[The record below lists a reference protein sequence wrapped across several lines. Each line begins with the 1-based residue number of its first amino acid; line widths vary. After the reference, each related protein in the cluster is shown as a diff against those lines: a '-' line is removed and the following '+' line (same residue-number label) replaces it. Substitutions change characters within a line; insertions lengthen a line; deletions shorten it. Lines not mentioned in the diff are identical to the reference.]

1 MDFSTTDSP
10 SLLPVLT
17 VRVEFNEAGELTVVQ
32 REAESG
38 GMQHSKNPPIGLC
51 TPLIKPCKL
60 WIPNIFDRNTP
71 GVIIEAPLCYVAEPI
86 EEARDDIIGIGPEEF
101 ERIQLLIWVM
111 LGNAV
116 VLKNDTAY
124 WECRDKW
131 KNLMRKKSLSDW
143 RDDGETSS
151 SGKRRR
157 ISFNHEI
164 FVKLI
169 APKEGEDFDIDDSE
183 KEKCK
188 GYKNLSDPLLSE
200 EDYKEYWTTSPFPHD
215 FGSPRPFYD
224 TTKMHSQGW
233 CLCKKPPMQRPGR
246 AISCRKCLNMEL
258 RKFAR
263 KSTPEEFHEQ
273 YLKNI
278 SD

>member
-1 MDFSTTDSP
+1 MDFA
-10 SLLPVLT
+10 LLPVLT
-17 VRVEFNEAGELTVVQ
+17 VRVEFNEAGELTVVK

-38 GMQHSKNPPIGLC
+38 GMQRSKNLPIRFC
-51 TPLIKPCKL
+51 TPLIPPCKL
-60 WIPNIFDRNTP
+60 FMQNIFDRDTAP
-71 GVIIEAPLCYVAEPI
+71 SVIIEASRCYVAEPI
-86 EEARDDIIGIGPEEF
+86 QETRADIIGIGPEEF
-101 ERIQLLIWVM
+101 ERNQLLIWVM
-111 LGNAV
+111 LGDAV

-124 WECRDKW
+124 WACRDKW
-131 KNLMRKKSLSDW
+131 KNLMRKKSLSEW
-143 RDDGETSS
+143 SDDGETSS
-151 SGKRRR
+151 SVKTRRL
-157 ISFNHEI
+157 SFNHEI

-169 APKEGEDFDIDDSE
+169 APKEGEDFDIDDKQ

-200 EDYKEYWTTSPFPHD
+200 EDYKEYWATSPFPHD
-215 FGSPRPFYD
+215 LGSLRPFYD

-233 CLCKKPPMQRPGR
+233 CLCKKPPMQKPGR